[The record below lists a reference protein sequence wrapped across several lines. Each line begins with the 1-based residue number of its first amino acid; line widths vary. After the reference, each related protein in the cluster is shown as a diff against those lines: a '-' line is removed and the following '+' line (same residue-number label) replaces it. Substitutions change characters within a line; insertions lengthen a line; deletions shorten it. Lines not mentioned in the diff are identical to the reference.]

1 MNPYAVCQMSTK
13 QSYATGKPIS
23 HMPKGASQSPKGD
36 LGALSDKECKAAFP
50 HPLANAGGVLSGAGA
65 FGSGIGEIGKLG
77 EKNSNGGVTA

>member
-23 HMPKGASQSPKGD
+23 HLPKGVTLSPEGD
-36 LGALSDKECKAAFP
+36 LGTKSEKELKAAFP
-50 HPLANAGGVLSGAGA
+50 HAVKDSGGILHSAGA
-65 FGSGIGEIGKLG
+65 FGSHVGEIGKLG